1 MAQSRPPLNLD
12 TELPHLPDAQETA
25 WIEVIRKMEEV
36 YSDLIR
42 YEVDLEEKNKAL
54 EDAQRF
60 ITSVLTS
67 MSDVLVVC
75 DSRGRVQQ
83 VNQAFHDLTGLA
95 GDELIG
101 QPVRGLFAEEDQGRL
116 TFCEV
121 AGTPVRDRE
130 ARLRSRDGLTDWVA
144 LNCSPRLDTR
154 GRAAGMVLI
163 GRPLGELRRA
173 YQALNDAH
181 AELKQTQ
188 RQLVQSEKMA
198 SLGRLVAG
206 VAHELNNPI
215 SFIYGN
221 VHTLGKYRERLNT
234 YFAALHGEASPEDR
248 AALRERLRIDRLLD
262 DLGPLIEGTLEGAE
276 RVTDIVKN
284 LRRLSFSRSGEAEA
298 FELGAVIR
306 TAVQWTI
313 KGGGG
318 TADFALDLA
327 PDLHTRGHS
336 GQIHQV
342 MVNLVRNA
350 LDAAASAARPEIR
363 IRAERL
369 PGLLRVTVADNGPG
383 IAPDDI
389 SRVFDPFFTTKVVGQ
404 GTGLGLWISY
414 GIVKEHGG
422 AIEAAN
428 RPEGGAAFVFT
439 LPAGEP

>member
-1 MAQSRPPLNLD
+1 MMASPRPPLNLD
-12 TELPHLPDAQETA
+12 AELPHLPEAQETA

-101 QPVRGLFAEEDQGRL
+101 QPVRSLFAEQDRDRL
-116 TFCEV
+116 AFCET
-121 AGTPVRDRE
+121 AGAPVRDRE
-130 ARLRSRDGLTDWVA
+130 ARLKARTGLTDWVA

-173 YQALNDAH
+173 YQALNAAH
-181 AELKQTQ
+181 AELKQAQ
-188 RQLVQSEKMA
+188 QQLVQSEKMA

-215 SFIYGN
+215 SFLYGN
-221 VHTLGKYRERLNT
+221 VHTLQKYRERLT
-234 YFAALHGEASPEDR
+234 AYLAALHGGAAPEDC

-284 LRRLSFSRSGEAEA
+284 LRRLSFSRTGEAEA
-298 FELGAVIR
+298 FDLGAVIR

-313 KGGGG
+313 KGRGLK
-318 TADFALDLA
+318 ADFSLDLA
-327 PDLHTRGHS
+327 PEMPARGHS

-342 MVNLVRNA
+342 VVNLVENA
-350 LDAAASAARPEIR
+350 LDAAASAAAPEIR
-363 IRAERL
+363 ITGERL
-369 PGLLRVTVADNGPG
+369 PGLLRVTVADNGQG
-383 IAPDDI
+383 IAPDDL
-389 SRVFDPFFTTKVVGQ
+389 SRVFDPFFTTKTVGQ

-422 AIEAAN
+422 TIGAAN
-428 RPEGGAAFVFT
+428 RPGGGAAFVFT
-439 LPAGEP
+439 LPIG

>member
-1 MAQSRPPLNLD
+1 
-12 TELPHLPDAQETA
+12 
-25 WIEVIRKMEEV
+25 
-36 YSDLIR
+36 
-42 YEVDLEEKNKAL
+42 
-54 EDAQRF
+54 
-60 ITSVLTS
+60 
-67 MSDVLVVC
+67 
-75 DSRGRVQQ
+75 
-83 VNQAFHDLTGLA
+83 
-95 GDELIG
+95 
-101 QPVRGLFAEEDQGRL
+101 
-116 TFCEV
+116 
-121 AGTPVRDRE
+121 
-130 ARLRSRDGLTDWVA
+130 
-144 LNCSPRLDTR
+144 
-154 GRAAGMVLI
+154 
-163 GRPLGELRRA
+163 LRRA

-221 VHTLGKYRERLNT
+221 VHTLGKYRERLT
-234 YFAALHGEASPEDR
+234 AYLAALHGEASPEDR

-313 KGGGG
+313 KGGDG
-318 TADFALDLA
+318 TADFTLDLA
-327 PDLHTRGHS
+327 PDLHARGHS

-350 LDAAASAARPEIR
+350 LDAAAAAARPEIR

-389 SRVFDPFFTTKVVGQ
+389 SRVFDPFFTTKAVGQ

-439 LPAGEP
+439 LPAGPS